1 MRILTYSERGL
12 LNSVIYSMAASSE
25 PDRLV
30 IEFLKLAEWADGKSP
45 LPASEMPLSVTV
57 LLEQSFSEFG
67 TSDIVILLDG
77 AGSRSVVF
85 GEAKRGPEW
94 TLAQEWEAFL
104 QAVQE
109 PDTARRVTSNIFGQ
123 LYLRSRL
130 VNALAEMGANE
141 KCCAPF
147 EPPFAIK
154 RAGGTRHLGS
164 NRLVL
169 SAAGMAEPF
178 LERAHFLMI
187 IPSDHPE
194 DDLDLL
200 KKAAHHPAVKLTGWD
215 PSTWGI
221 LPLQRVFD
229 FCRREQLQ
237 HALDVIEFN
246 EGQLLAEGSKQ
257 HIHAH

>member
-30 IEFLKLAEWADGKSP
+30 IEFLKLAEWAGGKSP

-67 TSDIVILLDG
+67 TSDIVMLLDG
-77 AGSRSVVF
+77 AGSRSVIF
-85 GEAKRGPEW
+85 GEAKRGPKW
-94 TLAQEWEAFL
+94 TLDQEWEAFL

-130 VNALAEMGANE
+130 VDALAEMGSE
-141 KCCAPF
+141 GCCAPF
-147 EPPFAIK
+147 EPPLTIK
-154 RAGGTRHLGS
+154 RPRGTRYLGS
-164 NRLVL
+164 NRVVL
-169 SAAGMAEPF
+169 SAARMVEPF
-178 LERAHFLMI
+178 LESAHYLMI
-187 IPSDHPE
+187 IPSDRPE

-200 KKAAHHPAVKLTGWD
+200 KEAAHHPAVKLTGWD
-215 PSTWGI
+215 SSTWGI
-221 LPLQRVFD
+221 LPLQQVFD
-229 FCRREQLQ
+229 FCRQEQLQ
-237 HALDVIEFN
+237 HALDVIKFN
-246 EGQLLAEGSKQ
+246 EGQPLAEVSKY
-257 HIHAH
+257 

>member
-1 MRILTYSERGL
+1 MKILTYSERGL

-25 PDRLV
+25 PDHLV
-30 IEFLKLAEWADGKSP
+30 IEFLKLAEWADSKS
-45 LPASEMPLSVTV
+45 LFPANEMPLSVTI

-77 AGSRSVVF
+77 TEFRSVVF
-85 GEAKRGPEW
+85 GEAKRGPKW
-94 TLAQEWEAFL
+94 TLDQEWEAFL
-104 QAVQE
+104 QAIQK
-109 PDTARRVTSNIFGQ
+109 PDTTRRVTSNIFGQ

-130 VNALAEMGANE
+130 VDALAEMGPNKE
-141 KCCAPF
+141 CCAPF

-154 RAGGTRHLGS
+154 RPGGTRHLGS
-164 NRLVL
+164 NRVVL
-169 SAAGMAEPF
+169 SAAGMVEPF
-178 LERAHFLMI
+178 LESAHYLMM
-187 IPSDHPE
+187 IPSDRPE

-200 KKAAHHPAVKLTGWD
+200 KKAAHHPTVELTGWD

-237 HALDVIEFN
+237 HALDVIRFN
-246 EGQLLAEGSKQ
+246 EGQLQDEGSKY
-257 HIHAH
+257 

>member
-12 LNSVIYSMAASSE
+12 LSSVVYSMAASSE

-30 IEFLKLAEWADGKSP
+30 IKFLKLAEWAGGKSP
-45 LPASEMPLSVTV
+45 FPASEMPLSVTI

-77 AGSRSVVF
+77 TGLRSVVF
-85 GEAKRGPEW
+85 GEAKRGPRW

-104 QAVQE
+104 QAVQK

-130 VNALAEMGANE
+130 IDALAEMGPNKE
-141 KCCAPF
+141 CCAPF

-154 RAGGTRHLGS
+154 RPGGTRHLGS
-164 NRLVL
+164 NRIVL
-169 SAAGMAEPF
+169 SAAGMVEPF
-178 LERAHFLMI
+178 LESAHYLMI
-187 IPSDHPE
+187 IPSDRPE
-194 DDLDLL
+194 DDLGLL
-200 KKAAHHPAVKLTGWD
+200 KEAVHHPAVKLTGWD
-215 PSTWGI
+215 PATWGI

-229 FCRREQLQ
+229 FCLQEQLQ
-237 HALDVIEFN
+237 HALEVIEFN
-246 EGQLLAEGSKQ
+246 EGQLAHDLA
-257 HIHAH
+257 